1 MSMSLKP
8 FLKWAG
14 GKTQLLPVLSEHVPF
29 KYGCYYEPFL
39 GGGALLFHLLP
50 PKAFVSDIN
59 AELINCY
66 QCLQS
71 LPEKVTKHLDSF
83 PINQDFFHELRAADR
98 AEDWQN
104 RESSWKAARV
114 IYLNKTCYN
123 GLYRVNRKGE
133 VNSPWGYYDNPTI
146 YEPESL
152 DGIRNYLSDFGKR
165 LVAEDFQIALT
176 KPVAGDFVYLDPP
189 YDILSDTASFT
200 GYSAG
205 GFHKEHHVILKK
217 LVDELTAKDVKV
229 LQSNADTPFIRNL
242 YKDYKVIEVQAK
254 RSINSKGNKRGNVTE
269 LLIKNY

>member
-1 MSMSLKP
+1 MNPKP

-39 GGGALLFHLLP
+39 GGGALLFHLQP
-50 PKAFVSDIN
+50 YKAVVSDIN

-66 QCLQS
+66 ECIVAI
-71 LPEKVTKHLDSF
+71 PENVIKHLDLF

-98 AEDWQN
+98 SEDWLSKEN
-104 RESSWKAARV
+104 SWKAARI

-146 YEPESL
+146 YEAENL
-152 DGIRNYLSDFGKR
+152 EMIRRFLYGSQKR
-165 LVAEDFQIALT
+165 IFAEDFQTVLT

-189 YDILSDTASFT
+189 YDILSDTSSFT
-200 GYSAG
+200 GYAAG

-242 YKDYKVIEVQAK
+242 YKDYKIIEVQAK
-254 RSINSKGNKRGNVTE
+254 RAINSKGNKRGNVTE